1 MGQTNSLLNNNSNNF
16 HNTNQSN
23 LYEFIKEY
31 KKQGKSESNSYI
43 I

>member
-1 MGQTNSLLNNNSNNF
+1 MGQTNSPLNNTNNF
-16 HNTNQSN
+16 HNTNQSH

-31 KKQGKSESNSYI
+31 KKQGKTESNSYI

>member
-1 MGQTNSLLNNNSNNF
+1 MGQTNSPLNNSTNNF

-23 LYEFIKEY
+23 LFEFIKEY
-31 KKQGKSESNSYI
+31 KKQGKTESNSYI